1 MKKIVLSLLVGFA
14 VLTAV
19 AQDNPNAKS
28 PTYKEDKKKARRDH
42 INELIKR
49 EEEGEIIF
57 NKQSIFGIKLNT
69 DGYGISYEFGRF
81 KSARVANIFQFELNE
96 KKHPKEKRTSSGDI
110 NGFSFNSVI
119 YGKENN
125 FYQFKIGAG
134 QQRVIGGKG
143 NKNGVAVMGIYTA
156 GLSAGLQ
163 KPYMVNVSRFLN
175 GGDQFRSTY
184 PTIIDSGYYEI
195 GAAGFT
201 RGWDKVKLK
210 PGAHAKLAM
219 RFDYGRFNETV
230 AAIEVGVNAEYY
242 FSKVAQM
249 AYSKDKNFFFNG
261 YITLLFGRRK

>member
-1 MKKIVLSLLVGFA
+1 MKKIVLSLLMGLA
-14 VLTAV
+14 ILTAT
-19 AQDNPNAKS
+19 AQNNPNAKS
-28 PTYKEDKKKARRDH
+28 PTYKEDKKKERRER
-42 INELIKR
+42 INALIKL

-57 NKQSIFGIKLNT
+57 NKHSIFGVKLAT

-81 KSARVANIFQFELNE
+81 KSNRVANIFQFELNE
-96 KKHPKEKRTSSGDI
+96 KKHPKEKRTTGAQF

-125 FYQFKIGAG
+125 FYQFKMGMG
-134 QQRVIGGKG
+134 QQRVIGGKD
-143 NKNGVAVMGIYTA
+143 NKNGVAVMGIYS
-156 GLSAGLQ
+156 GGISLGLQ
-163 KPYMVNVSRFLN
+163 KPYIVNVSKSPN

-184 PTIIDSGYYEI
+184 PTIIDSNYYEI

-210 PGAHAKLAM
+210 PGLQAKAAM

-249 AYSKDKNFFFNG
+249 AYNKDKNFFFNG